1 MAIDKER
8 VLQKIAYIREQVSAI
23 EELVKTS
30 KRQELLNDPWKL
42 RGVKYALQTAIEAVI
57 DIAYHIAAKKY
68 NYPPADARD
77 ALRVL
82 EKNGAIS
89 IDDFN
94 NYTAMVGFRN
104 RLVHGYQEISPER
117 LYDLITNRLVDF
129 ERFNKSVMKIIR
141 AEEHKG

>member
-30 KRQELLNDPWKL
+30 GRQEILNDPWKL

-57 DIAYHIAAKKY
+57 DIAYHIVAKKY
-68 NYPPADARD
+68 SYPPADARD

-82 EKNGAIS
+82 EKNGVIS
-89 IDDFN
+89 SDDFD

-117 LYDLITNRLVDF
+117 LYELITNRLVNF
-129 ERFNKSVMKIIR
+129 ERFSKSVTEIIR
-141 AEEHKG
+141 VDELKV

>member
-8 VLQKIAYIREQVSAI
+8 VQQKIAYIREQASAI

-30 KRQELLNDPWKL
+30 GRQEILNDPWKL
-42 RGVKYALQTAIEAVI
+42 RGVKYALQTAIEAII
-57 DIAYHIAAKKY
+57 DIAYHIVAKKY

-89 IDDFN
+89 TDDFD
-94 NYTAMVGFRN
+94 NYTAMVGFCN
-104 RLVHGYQEISPER
+104 RLVHGDQEISPER

-129 ERFNKSVMKIIR
+129 ERFSKSVKEIIR
-141 AEEHKG
+141 AEEHKD